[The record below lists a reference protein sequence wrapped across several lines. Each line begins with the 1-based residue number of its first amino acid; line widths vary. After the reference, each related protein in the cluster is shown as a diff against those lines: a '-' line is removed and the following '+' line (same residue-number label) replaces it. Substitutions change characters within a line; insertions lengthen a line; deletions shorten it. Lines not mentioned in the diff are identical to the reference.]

1 MGDRSGQAQRIHSVD
16 ALRQPLIHAPATLTV
31 YLVRHADALSRN
43 VWAHDDLRRPL
54 TGKGFDQ
61 AQALVGLL
69 GDKGITR
76 LLTSPA
82 VRCRQTL
89 DPLAAH
95 LGLTID
101 DAPALLEGTPAS
113 QARALL
119 DSVAGVDVAL
129 CSHGDVIPDVVNR
142 LIAEG
147 MDANR
152 RDAKKGSTW
161 VLTHDGR
168 RFVRGRYLP
177 AP

>member
-1 MGDRSGQAQRIHSVD
+1 MTIYF
-16 ALRQPLIHAPATLTV
+16 I
-31 YLVRHADALSRN
+31 RHADALSRHE
-43 VWAHDDLRRPL
+43 WARDDIERPL
-54 TGKGFDQ
+54 AERGFEQ
-61 AQALVGLL
+61 AQGLVGLW

-76 LLTSPA
+76 LVTSPA

-95 LGLTID
+95 LGLPID
-101 DAPALLEGTPAS
+101 EAPELLEGSSAKG
-113 QARALL
+113 ARQLLEAL
-119 DSVAGVDVAL
+119 AGEDVAL

-147 MDANR
+147 MKANG

-168 RFVRGRYLP
+168 RFVKGRYVP

>member
-1 MGDRSGQAQRIHSVD
+1 MD
-16 ALRQPLIHAPATLTV
+16 APRQPLVHSCAPLTV

-43 VWAHDDLRRPL
+43 VWAHDDVLRPL
-54 TGKGFDQ
+54 ADKGFDQ

-89 DPLAAH
+89 DPLSAH
-95 LGLTID
+95 LGLTIEE
-101 DAPALLEGTPAS
+101 APALMEGTPAS
-113 QARALL
+113 EALALL
-119 DSVAGVDVAL
+119 DSVSGIDVAL

-147 MDANR
+147 MDATG

>member
-1 MGDRSGQAQRIHSVD
+1 M
-16 ALRQPLIHAPATLTV
+16 
-31 YLVRHADALSRN
+31 
-43 VWAHDDLRRPL
+43 HDDIERPL
-54 TGKGFDQ
+54 AVRGFDQ

-69 GDKGITR
+69 GDKGIT
-76 LLTSPA
+76 LWFTSPA

-95 LGLTID
+95 LGLPID
-101 DAPALLEGTPAS
+101 EAPELLEGSSVAG
-113 QARALL
+113 ARALL
-119 DSVAGVDVAL
+119 DSVAGADVAL

-147 MDANR
+147 MDANG
-152 RDAKKGSTW
+152 RDTKKGSTW